1 MKRKTRRMSVRTIKE
16 ICRLYFNFDISIRS
30 IAGACNI
37 SSSTAHAYIARLKES
52 EITYDELLKMSDDQL
67 RHFFTPEKDTSS
79 ISEKKTLDYSYL
91 NEELKRKGVTL
102 QLLFEE
108 YRSAHPDGY
117 GRSQFYDMF
126 RTWKKALHPSMK
138 QIHKYGDRM
147 FVDFSGTKPHY
158 INPETGEII
167 EPEFYVAVLG
177 GSSYTFACA
186 VNDQT
191 IESFIHCTIN
201 AFEFFGGCPKTIVPD
216 NLKAAVTKADYYD
229 PDINRTFADMAEH
242 YDVAVLP
249 TRVAKPK
256 DKAKVENAVLNTQR
270 RIIAALRDQTFFSLD
285 ELNEAIA
292 EELDAFNNRPMQQ
305 TGKSRY
311 TLFAECEQQE
321 LKPLPER
328 RFDIFHWLSA
338 KINLEYHFK
347 VGTCFYS
354 VPYTLI
360 GKKVDIRHNKR
371 IVEAF
376 YKGQRVA
383 CHLKSHEEGACIT
396 EKAHMCHEHLHYL
409 EWTPERIEQQAQL
422 IGTET
427 SKFIKQIYETQR
439 SVDNAFRGALGII
452 RLSKQYSPERLEVA
466 CELALAAGAR
476 RYKNVK
482 QILVNGMDQF
492 NQETDEHTNR
502 PVDHSNLR
510 GSDYYKETDNDTK
523 YH

>member
-1 MKRKTRRMSVRTIKE
+1 MRAIKE
-16 ICRLYFNFDISIRS
+16 ICRLHFNFDISIRS
-30 IAGACNI
+30 IARACNI
-37 SSSTAHAYIARLKES
+37 SSSTAHIYITRIKES
-52 EITYDELLKMSDDQL
+52 EITYDELLKMSDDEL
-67 RHFFTPEKDTSS
+67 RYFFTPEKDTVS
-79 ISEKKTLDYSYL
+79 ISDKKTLDYEYL
-91 NEELKRKGVTL
+91 NTQLKKKGVTL

-108 YRSAHPDGY
+108 YREANPDGY

-126 RTWKKALHPSMK
+126 RTWKKALNPSMK
-138 QIHKYGDRM
+138 QIHKYGDKM

-158 INPETGEII
+158 IDPETGEII
-167 EPEFYVAVLG
+167 EPDFFVAALG
-177 GSSYTFACA
+177 GTSYTFACA
-186 VNDQT
+186 VKDQT
-191 IESFIHCTIN
+191 IESFISCNIK
-201 AFEFFGGCPKTIVPD
+201 AFEFFGGCPNTIVPD
-216 NLKAAVTKADYYD
+216 NLKAAVTRADYYD

-242 YDVAVLP
+242 YDIAVLP
-249 TRVAKPK
+249 TRVARPK

-270 RIIAALRDQTFFSLD
+270 RIIASLRDQTFFSLD

-292 EELDAFNNRPMQQ
+292 EELDKFNKRPMQL
-305 TGKSRY
+305 TEKSRHA
-311 TLFAECEQQE
+311 LFVEFEQQE
-321 LKPLPER
+321 LKPLPKT
-328 RFDIFHWLSA
+328 RFDIFHWRSE
-338 KINLEYHFK
+338 KVNLEYHFK

-360 GKKVDIRHNKR
+360 GKKIDIRHNNR

-383 CHLKSHEEGACIT
+383 CHLKSHEENDCFT
-396 EKAHMCHEHLHYL
+396 EKAHMCHEHLRYM
-409 EWTPERIEQQAQL
+409 EWTPEKIEQQAQL

-466 CELALAAGAR
+466 CELALAAGAC
-476 RYKNVK
+476 RYRNVK
-482 QILVNGMDQF
+482 HILDNGMDQF
-492 NQETDEHTNR
+492 DQEDDENKNR

-510 GSDYYKETDNDTK
+510 GSDYYKEIDSDTK